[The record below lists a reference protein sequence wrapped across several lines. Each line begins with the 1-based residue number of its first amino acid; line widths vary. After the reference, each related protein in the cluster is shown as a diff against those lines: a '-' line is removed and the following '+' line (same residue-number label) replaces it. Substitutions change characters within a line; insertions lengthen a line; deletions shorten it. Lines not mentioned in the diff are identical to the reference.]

1 MNYPSDSDLAIDYF
15 KNSAL
20 SYFQYGNSL
29 VISNGIYEINGE
41 NKVFRY
47 PIKLPELDYRVK
59 LQRHHYIF
67 WNIIGKY
74 TPNGTYISN
83 AYVSPSDQAVI
94 GLSMLEEKIPGVSLS
109 TYKDIQTNPELIG
122 KYSSD
127 YLFEFNYN
135 KIQNV
140 LSSFGISWSKPNASV
155 HQRGLAIDLHVVD
168 SYYSEL
174 VSITEWFK
182 SNNPDLNITNL
193 IKQDSNT
200 LHIEFSEKVLT
211 SSSIPGNTFLLNHS
225 FGSGISSAL
234 NGKESVFYDILKA
247 NGHKDLEDCG
257 LPTSMLSKLP
267 DTAKR
272 QNYFLAKAIKEM
284 LESSLGGQN
293 GIISELVQSELEYV
307 LSVANGA
314 VGALLRI
321 GTELDT
327 LTEGRAS
334 SLIRDA
340 IESEGIK
347 TTNNNIVKT
356 KLKQFIPIYSED
368 YPGLNI
374 APDKDTY
381 AANLSTKKLE
391 VSTSLSNIA
400 DTFKDTKNT
409 PNNNDTA
416 YDNLRTNSPDAIVTL
431 TYDHYLTVDNNYIDY
446 YELKKS
452 STYVENLFNVTYVTI
467 KHNLNKTVSVN
478 AYDMNGTA
486 AYGVYT
492 VVDSNTV
499 TATFTSSFTGK
510 IIIS

>member
-1 MNYPSDSDLAIDYF
+1 MNYPSDSDLSNDYF

-29 VISNGIYEINGE
+29 TISNGIYEINGE
-41 NKVFRY
+41 NKVLRY
-47 PIKLPELDYRVK
+47 PTKLLNVDYKVK
-59 LQRHHYIF
+59 LQRHQYIF
-67 WNIIGKY
+67 WSIIGKY
-74 TPNGTYISN
+74 VPNGTYISN

-94 GLSMLEEKIPGVSLS
+94 GLSMLEEKVPGISLDN
-109 TYKDIQTNPELIG
+109 YKYTQTNPELIG
-122 KYSSD
+122 KYSSN
-127 YLFEFNYN
+127 YLFEFDYS
-135 KIQNV
+135 KIQSA
-140 LSSFGISWSKPNASV
+140 LASFGISWSKPNSSV

-168 SYYSEL
+168 NYYDEL

-182 SNNPDLNITNL
+182 SKNPELNITNL
-193 IKQDSNT
+193 IKQDNNT
-200 LHIEFSEKVLT
+200 LHIEFSENALH
-211 SSSIPGNTFLLNHS
+211 SSYVPGNTFLLNHS

-234 NGKESVFYDILKA
+234 NGKESTFYEILKA

-257 LPTSMLSKLP
+257 LPSSMMSKLP

-272 QNYFLAKAIKEM
+272 QNYFLAKAIKEI

-321 GTELDT
+321 GAELDT

-334 SLIRDA
+334 SLIREA

-347 TTNNNIVKT
+347 TTNNNMLKT

-368 YPGLNI
+368 YPGINI
-374 APDKDTY
+374 APDKETY
-381 AANLSTKKLE
+381 SSNLSTRKNE
-391 VSTSLSNIA
+391 VNAALSNIS
-400 DTFKDTKNT
+400 DSFKDTKNT
-409 PNNNDTA
+409 PNNNDVA
-416 YDNLRTNSPDAIVTL
+416 YDNLRNNSPDKIVTL
-431 TYDHYLTVDNNYIDY
+431 TYDHYLTTDNNYIDY
-446 YELKKS
+446 YEIKKS
-452 STYVENLFNVTYVTI
+452 STYIENVFNVTYVTI
-467 KHNLNKTVSVN
+467 KHNLNRTVSVN

-499 TATFTSSFTGK
+499 TATFNSSFTGK